1 MTSASLSVPAER
13 YTQSARPRPRTQQQT
28 GLAWAFV
35 LPFLIGL
42 MIFLVVPCAAVI
54 FLALTDWQLG
64 SAAINFT
71 GLANFVQL
79 AADEVFRRSFSNTLL
94 YAATVTPV
102 SVVLGLW
109 LAVTVE
115 RSSIGRA
122 FFRSAFFLPVVST
135 TVAMAVVWEFLLHPS
150 LGPLNAMMSIIGI
163 PRHVFLND
171 ARTVLPTLAAI
182 GIWENAGYNMVLFIA
197 GLKSIP
203 TDLYDAAAV
212 DGADRPWERFWTVTL
227 PLLGPT
233 LLFVI
238 IISFLRSFRVF
249 ETVAAITQ
257 GGPQFASEVV
267 LYTIYREGFVYFN
280 VGYASAL
287 TVIFVALLLVL
298 TLIKFYAID
307 RNVHY
312 Q

>member
-1 MTSASLSVPAER
+1 MTSASPALAGNIDWR
-13 YTQSARPRPRTQQQT
+13 SSASRSRSRREAM
-28 GLAWAFV
+28 LAWPFV

-42 MIFLVVPCAAVI
+42 IVFLVVPCIGVVV
-54 FLALTDWQLG
+54 LALTDWQLG
-64 SAAINFT
+64 DSAIRFA
-71 GLANFVQL
+71 GLKNFVQL
-79 AADEVFRRSFSNTLL
+79 ISDDVFRRSFTNTML
-94 YAATVTPV
+94 YAAMVTPV

-135 TVAMAVVWEFLLHPS
+135 TVAMAVVWEFLLHPA
-150 LGPLNAMMSIIGI
+150 LGPVNALMSLMGL

-171 ARTVLPTLAAI
+171 VRTVLPTLAAI

-197 GLKSIP
+197 GLKAIP
-203 TDLYDAAAV
+203 NDLYDAAAV
-212 DGADRPWERFWTVTL
+212 DGAERPWERFWTVTL

-249 ETVAAITQ
+249 ETVASITQ

-267 LYTIYREGFVYFN
+267 LYTIYREGFVYFH

-287 TVIFVALLLVL
+287 TVVFVALLLIL
-298 TLIKFYAID
+298 TVVKFRLID
-307 RNVHY
+307 RSVHY

>member
-1 MTSASLSVPAER
+1 M
-13 YTQSARPRPRTQQQT
+13 
-28 GLAWAFV
+28 
-35 LPFLIGL
+35 PFLAGL
-42 MIFLVVPCAAVI
+42 VIFLVVPCVAVVV
-54 FLALTDWQLG
+54 LALTDWQLG
-64 SAAINFT
+64 DTAIQFT
-71 GLANFVQL
+71 GLKNFVQL
-79 AADEVFRRSFSNTLL
+79 AGDDVFRRSFSNTILFAL
-94 YAATVTPV
+94 TVTPI

-115 RSSIGRA
+115 RSTIGRA

-150 LGPLNAMMSIIGI
+150 LGPVNALMSLLGL
-163 PRHVFLND
+163 PRHVLLND
-171 ARTVLPTLAAI
+171 ARTVLPTLSAI

-203 TDLYDAAAV
+203 ADLYDAAAV
-212 DGADRPWERFWTVTL
+212 DGAEQPWERFWTVTL

-267 LYTIYREGFVYFN
+267 LYTIYREGFVYFH

-287 TVIFVALLLVL
+287 TVIFVVLLLAL
-298 TLIKFYAID
+298 TLVKFYLID
-307 RNVHY
+307 RSVHY

>member
-1 MTSASLSVPAER
+1 MTAASFSVAAEHVRPASSGR
-13 YTQSARPRPRTQQQT
+13 LARQQ
-28 GLAWAFV
+28 GRLAWPFV
-35 LPFLIGL
+35 MPFLAGL
-42 MIFLVVPCAAVI
+42 VIFLVVPCVAVVV
-54 FLALTDWQLG
+54 LALTDWQLG
-64 SAAINFT
+64 DTAIHFT
-71 GLANFVQL
+71 GLKNFVQL
-79 AADEVFRRSFSNTLL
+79 AGDDVFRRSFTNTVLF
-94 YAATVTPV
+94 AVTVTPI

-115 RSSIGRA
+115 RSTIGRA

-150 LGPLNAMMSIIGI
+150 LGPVNALMSLFGL
-163 PRHVFLND
+163 PRHVLLND
-171 ARTVLPTLAAI
+171 ARTVLPTLSAI

-203 TDLYDAAAV
+203 ADLYDAAAV
-212 DGADRPWERFWTVTL
+212 DGAERPWERFWTVTL

-267 LYTIYREGFVYFN
+267 LYTIYREGFVYFH

-287 TVIFVALLLVL
+287 TVIFVVLLLAL
-298 TLIKFYAID
+298 TLVKFYLID
-307 RNVHY
+307 RSVHY